1 MNETLNARDKILE
14 VATGIFYKKGLAGAR
29 MQEIADEAG
38 LNKAMLHYYFKT
50 KEQLFNEVFEKAF
63 RIFLSRII
71 ELLNSDKLLRNKVSD
86 YIDHTIDSLVQNP
99 GISIF
104 VIQELNTNPE
114 RVSKLFA
121 GKGNINLA
129 IFEKQISEEFAGKVN
144 AEMFFTDMVAMC
156 IYPFIAQP
164 MLKKI
169 FKKNDAAYKAWLQE
183 RKEWIKNKLLSKG

>member
-1 MNETLNARDKILE
+1 MEEALSTKDKILE

-29 MQEIADEAG
+29 MQEIADNAG
-38 LNKAMLHYYFKT
+38 INKAMLHYYFKT

-63 RIFLSRII
+63 RLFVSRIV
-71 ELLNSDKLLRNKVSD
+71 EVLNSNKPLKDKIGD
-86 YIDHTIDSLVQNP
+86 YVDHTIDSLIQNP

-114 RVSKLFA
+114 KVTKLFA
-121 GKGNINLA
+121 GKGNINFA
-129 IFEKQISEEFAGKVN
+129 VFENQVNKEFAGKIN

-164 MLKKI
+164 MLKKLM
-169 FKKNDAAYKAWLQE
+169 KKNEVAYKAWQQE
-183 RKEWIKNKLLSKG
+183 RKEWIKNRLFSKP

>member
-1 MNETLNARDKILE
+1 MSSALNSRDKILE
-14 VATGIFYKKGLAGAR
+14 VATDIFYKKGLAGAR
-29 MQEIADEAG
+29 MQEIADNAG
-38 LNKAMLHYYFKT
+38 INKAMLHYYFKT

-63 RIFLSRII
+63 RLFLSRIV
-71 ELLNSDKLLRNKVSD
+71 EVLNSNKPLKDKVSD
-86 YIDHTIDSLVQNP
+86 YVDHTIDSLMQNP

-114 RVSKLFA
+114 KVTKLFV
-121 GKGNINLA
+121 GKGNINFVV
-129 IFEKQISEEFAGKVN
+129 FENQVNKEFAGKVN

-169 FKKNDAAYKAWLQE
+169 VKKNDAAYKTWLQE
-183 RKEWIKNKLLSKG
+183 RKEWIKNRLFSRV

>member
-1 MNETLNARDKILE
+1 MSSALNSRDKILE
-14 VATGIFYKKGLAGAR
+14 VATDIFYKKGLAGAR
-29 MQEIADEAG
+29 MQEIADNAG
-38 LNKAMLHYYFKT
+38 INKAMLHYYFKT

-63 RIFLSRII
+63 RLFLSRIV
-71 ELLNSDKLLRNKVSD
+71 EVLNSNKPLKDKVSD
-86 YIDHTIDSLVQNP
+86 YVDHTIDSLMQNQ

-114 RVSKLFA
+114 KVTKLFA
-121 GKGNINLA
+121 GKGNINFVV
-129 IFEKQISEEFAGKVN
+129 FENQVNKESAGKVN

-169 FKKNDAAYKAWLQE
+169 MKKNDTAYKTWLQE
-183 RKEWIKNKLLSKG
+183 RKEWIKNMLLSRV

>member
-1 MNETLNARDKILE
+1 MSSALNSRDKILE
-14 VATGIFYKKGLAGAR
+14 VATDIFYKKGLAGAR
-29 MQEIADEAG
+29 MQEIADNAG
-38 LNKAMLHYYFKT
+38 INKAMLHYYFKT

-63 RIFLSRII
+63 RLFLSRIV
-71 ELLNSDKLLRNKVSD
+71 EVLNSNKPLKDKVSD
-86 YIDHTIDSLVQNP
+86 YVDHTIDSLMQNP

-114 RVSKLFA
+114 KVTKLFV
-121 GKGNINLA
+121 GKGNINFVV
-129 IFEKQISEEFAGKVN
+129 FENQVNKEFAGKVN

-169 FKKNDAAYKAWLQE
+169 VKKNDAAYKTWLQE
-183 RKEWIKNKLLSKG
+183 RKEWIKKILFSRV